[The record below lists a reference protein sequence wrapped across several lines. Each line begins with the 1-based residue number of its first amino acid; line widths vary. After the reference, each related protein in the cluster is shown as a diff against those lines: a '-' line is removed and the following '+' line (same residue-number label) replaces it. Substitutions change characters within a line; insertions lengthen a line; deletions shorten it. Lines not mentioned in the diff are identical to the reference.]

1 MKYQGEHLA
10 QFSAQIGFALSQF
23 NEQPFTLEKS
33 VNNIVICGLGGS
45 GIAGRL
51 VSNFVLDSCSLPIS
65 IVSDY
70 HLPASATAQSLII
83 CSSYSGN
90 TEETLSCFQEAT
102 KLGAQC
108 VVLTGGGKL
117 EELAQEHGCLIYK
130 AQLGFQP
137 RMALGYPLAY
147 LLLIL
152 ESLIDN
158 TSFKAELMAELNSLK
173 DRDSYLDKAKQL
185 FETYK
190 DIAGHPVEIL
200 ADSKTMATAVR
211 FQQQLNENPKV
222 SAFVHPMP
230 EMCHNVIE
238 SFTSKTSHFYM
249 ILDSGNNSRN
259 SIRFNFLE
267 SLLAEQGNI
276 VQRISMPIDNLKDL
290 LRWNYVFDW
299 YSLVCADHLD
309 IVSSNIPN
317 IIALKDTLSKS

>member
-10 QFSAQIGFALSQF
+10 QFSAQISYALTQF
-23 NEQPFTLEKS
+23 EQQPFSLDKPI
-33 VNNIVICGLGGS
+33 NNIVICGLGGS

-51 VSNFVLDSCSLPIS
+51 VSNFVLDSCSIPIS

-70 HLPASATAQSLII
+70 HLPALATSQSLII

-117 EELAQEHGCLIYK
+117 EKLAQEHGCLIYK

-147 LLLIL
+147 LLLIMD
-152 ESLIDN
+152 SLLDGV
-158 TSFKAELMAELNSLK
+158 SFKTELLAELDNLK
-173 DRDSYLDKAKQL
+173 SRDSYLDTARQL

-190 DIAGHPVEIL
+190 EIAGQPVEIL
-200 ADSKTMATAVR
+200 ADSKTIATAVR

-238 SFTSKTSHFYM
+238 SFTDKTSHFYI

-259 SIRFNFLE
+259 SIRFDFLE
-267 SLLAEQGNI
+267 SLLKEKGNLT
-276 VQRISMPIDNLKDL
+276 QRISMPLESLKDL
-290 LRWNYVFDW
+290 LTWNFVFDW
-299 YSLVCADHLD
+299 YSLVCADHLN
-309 IVSSNIPN
+309 IVSSDIPN